1 MSEPLT
7 PVEANEDEWITR
19 PKGDGIAV
27 TLTRKQWREREEEE
41 NGERPS
47 RKRSVRGRD
56 FITY

>member
-7 PVEANEDEWITR
+7 PVEANDDEWITR
-19 PKGDGIAV
+19 PKADGIAV
-27 TLTRKQWREREEEE
+27 TLTRRQWREREEEE
-41 NGERPS
+41 SGERP